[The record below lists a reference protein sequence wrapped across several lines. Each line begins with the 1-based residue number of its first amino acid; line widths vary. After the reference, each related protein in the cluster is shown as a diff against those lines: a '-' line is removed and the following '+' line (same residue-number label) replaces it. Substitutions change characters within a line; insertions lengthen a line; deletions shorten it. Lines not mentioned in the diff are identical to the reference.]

1 MGEPV
6 KLPHVGTCT
15 SKSMYHQAHPGTAQD
30 LRRSSCCSVPTN
42 QPEGEILGKKNCDK
56 ENQPKGGSKIM
67 RILVLGIRHIVQ
79 KRQRHK
85 KIYHPKVPPFIVI
98 RRFLKSRSV
107 HAATGLKRVDRQPI
121 EQQPFRNMVIKAAY
135 NSTPLFL
142 CW

>member
-1 MGEPV
+1 MLE
-6 KLPHVGTCT
+6 
-15 SKSMYHQAHPGTAQD
+15 
-30 LRRSSCCSVPTN
+30 
-42 QPEGEILGKKNCDK
+42 
-56 ENQPKGGSKIM
+56 
-67 RILVLGIRHIVQ
+67 LVLPNRCITKLIPGQRRIFGEAAVAVFPPINMKARSWVKKTVTKKINQKVVQ
-79 KRQRHK
+79 KSCVYWCWVYAISYRRGNVTK
-85 KIYHPKVPPFIVI
+85 RYIDHPKVPPCVVI

>member
-1 MGEPV
+1 MLELVLPNRCITKLIPGQRRIFGEAAVAVFPPINL
-6 KLPHVGTCT
+6 K
-15 SKSMYHQAHPGTAQD
+15 A
-30 LRRSSCCSVPTN
+30 RSWV
-42 QPEGEILGKKNCDK
+42 KKNCDK